1 MYTQS
6 HLIYHSRNSRIAYL
20 SLRFSQKVVGNLTLA
35 STIIIMHLVHVKTH
49 KNKHIYSFNHIV
61 TMFSS
66 IKKQCIR
73 LGQSHIILSSLGV
86 GPAPPVNVVVVPVV
100 VLSVDPV
107 VVLSVLSVTVV
118 VVLEVRSRHS
128 CSTPFL
134 VIFWSLQVSKNLK
147 SIAFFYSSTFL
158 FLQGVH

>member
-6 HLIYHSRNSRIAYL
+6 DLIYHSRNSRIAYL

-49 KNKHIYSFNHIV
+49 KKTRILIQTYR
-61 TMFSS
+61 TTFSS

-73 LGQSHIILSSLGV
+73 LGQSHIMLSSLGV

-128 CSTPFL
+128 CSTPLL
-134 VIFWSLQVSKNLK
+134 VIF
-147 SIAFFYSSTFL
+147 
-158 FLQGVH
+158 